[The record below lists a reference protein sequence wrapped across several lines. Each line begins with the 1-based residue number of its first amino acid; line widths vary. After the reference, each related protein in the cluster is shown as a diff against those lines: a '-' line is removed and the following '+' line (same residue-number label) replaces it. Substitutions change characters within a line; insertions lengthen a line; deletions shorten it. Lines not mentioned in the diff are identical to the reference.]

1 MDSDEY
7 MLRNSLGV
15 EATRDIVQFVPYSKY
30 KHNPLELA
38 KQTLEEVPK
47 QVFPSFFETFSLTTS
62 FIVFGIYE
70 NEWDRA
76 R

>member
-1 MDSDEY
+1 LDGDGSV
-7 MLRNSLGV
+7 LTNTLGV

-47 QVFPSFFETFSLTTS
+47 QVPPQFPFEVSPHS
-62 FIVFGIYE
+62 H
-70 NEWDRA
+70 
-76 R
+76 